1 MLKII
6 PAILFVIFMNFSVV
20 HANMDGCVFDVQAAG
35 CGDNVEFHI
44 TVIYDDNSDPTPLW
58 HTADLECN
66 ASSGKFKRQ
75 LAAYANTLKAVVH
88 TEITEETGFKAMFKE
103 VADYWNIPQA
113 WAEAISMAESRQH
126 PWALNIEGVGYYF
139 ETKEQVLAAAE
150 EAWAAGQSFDVGL
163 MQVNSFWLKKYNIPL
178 EAVFDP
184 LANIYMG
191 GYVLKEEIKQ
201 HGLTAQ
207 AIGAYHSP
215 NPDRARRYAETVLSL
230 LENPQT
236 GQNQLS
242 EKVYA
247 VPVQPQVKPDF
258 NASALMLVQS
268 TKITVANDNNLK
280 VTFNADEKNMKVVS
294 RTYGNTDSE

>member
-6 PAILFVIFMNFSVV
+6 PAILFVVFMSFGVG
-20 HANMDGCVFDVQAAG
+20 HANTDGCVFDIQVAG
-35 CGDNVEFHI
+35 SGDNAEFYI
-44 TVIYDDNSDPTPLW
+44 TVIYDDNSAPAPPR
-58 HTADLECN
+58 HTADQGSN
-66 ASSGKFKRQ
+66 AGIGKFKRQ
-75 LAAYANTLKAVVH
+75 LAAYANTFKAVAH
-88 TEITEETGFKAMFKE
+88 EEATDATGFKSMFKE
-103 VADYWNIPQA
+103 VAAYWNIPQE
-113 WAEAISMAESRQH
+113 WAEAIAMAESRQH
-126 PWALNIEGVGYYF
+126 PWTLNIEGVGYYF

-163 MQVNSFWLKKYNIPL
+163 MQINSFWLKKYNIPL

-207 AIGAYHSP
+207 AIDAYHSP

-236 GQNQLS
+236 GQNPVP

-247 VPVQPQVKPDF
+247 VPVQPQTKPGF
-258 NASALMLVQS
+258 NASAPMLVQS
-268 TKITVANDNNLK
+268 TKTTVANDNNLK
-280 VTFNADEKNMKVVS
+280 VTFNDEKNMKVVS
-294 RTYGNTDSE
+294 RTYGNAAGE